1 MFGAEAP
8 PLPHAAMDVIV
19 DSSPVAAPDAP
30 RREVTRHNV
39 VIRPLASLADYRACA
54 AMQLEIWGDPF
65 DGAVSP
71 SLMQVAT
78 YVGGLA
84 IGAFGPGDDLV
95 GFVFGLTGIDGEKT
109 IHWSHVL
116 GVRASLRNAG
126 IGRLLKEYQ
135 RAELARRGITE
146 MYWTFDPLIARNAH
160 LNLNVLG
167 ARVVRYAPD
176 MYGQTGSP
184 LHHGLATDR
193 LVVACETMAPPHD
206 QAPSAPIPSDLPL
219 LTPFPSAGD
228 RLVRGERDLPPQ
240 VGLEV
245 PTDFP
250 AILAETPE
258 RAATWHAA
266 VRAHF
271 QWALGNG
278 YAVAALRPNATG
290 TRSFYLLESP
300 ARPS

>member
-1 MFGAEAP
+1 
-8 PLPHAAMDVIV
+8 MDVIA
-19 DSSPVAAPDAP
+19 DSSSVAAPDAP
-30 RREVTRHNV
+30 RGEVTRHNV
-39 VIRPLASLADYRACA
+39 VLRPLASLADYRACA
-54 AMQLEIWGDPF
+54 AMQLEIWGGSF

-71 SLMQVAT
+71 SLMQVAS

-95 GFVFGLTGIDGEKT
+95 GFVFGLTGVDGAKT

-135 RAELARRGITE
+135 RAELARRGIAE
-146 MYWTFDPLIARNAH
+146 MYWTFDPLIAKNAH

-193 LVVACETMAPPHD
+193 LVVVCETMAPPRD
-206 QAPSAPIPSDLPL
+206 QAPITPIPTDLPL
-219 LTPFPSAGD
+219 LTPFPLAGD
-228 RLVRGERDLPPQ
+228 RLVRRDRDRPPR

-250 AILAETPE
+250 AILAEIPE
-258 RAATWHAA
+258 RAASWHAA
-266 VRAHF
+266 VREHF
-271 QWALGNG
+271 QWGLATG
-278 YAVAALRPNATG
+278 YAVTALRRNATG

-300 ARPS
+300 GHPS